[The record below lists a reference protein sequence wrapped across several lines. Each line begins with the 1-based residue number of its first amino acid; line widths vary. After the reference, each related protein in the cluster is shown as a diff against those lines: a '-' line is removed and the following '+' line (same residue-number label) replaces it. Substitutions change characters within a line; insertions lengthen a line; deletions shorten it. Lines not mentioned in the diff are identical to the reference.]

1 MISQAQRPSLPY
13 PMGVKIKGKGN
24 CQSRVCENVSTTR
37 SQCDSCDVIPL
48 PLNYIKLLSRD
59 VVKGTTRRL
68 PLTGTTDVTLLS
80 TRNLALRFM
89 SFILFHEGMANR
101 HLRLFLAAPCI
112 CRICPDVRM
121 CRLRF
126 DPLIRP
132 SLECR
137 TPLQPLHWHLN
148 RLRLVWSMA
157 PWWSTR
163 WASRSPLLPGGIT

>member
-1 MISQAQRPSLPY
+1 MVNDQPTSNDLMHDCHGVILVTSCYPCKLPLIMIYIKSVSSRHKHSQRPEVCHSLEPRMVLTFFQ
-13 PMGVKIKGKGN
+13 PEIL
-24 CQSRVCENVSTTR
+24 
-37 SQCDSCDVIPL
+37 QCLLFYSMKVWRTVIFR
-48 PLNYIKLLSRD
+48 LS
-59 VVKGTTRRL
+59 
-68 PLTGTTDVTLLS
+68 
-80 TRNLALRFM
+80 LAC
-89 SFILFHEGMANR
+89 
-101 HLRLFLAAPCI
+101 PCI

-137 TPLQPLHWHLN
+137 TPLQPLHRHLN

-157 PWWSTR
+157 PWWFTR